1 MAIILTNNF
10 PPSKGGIQTM
20 LHDLAVSL
28 HELGTPVIVVGPGG
42 TGAAEFDRQLPFA
55 IFRYKSMRRPFE
67 VVSMLATFLQAS
79 KLAPKDPV
87 IVSGWWPSGIAL
99 ALLPRFLR
107 PQYYILTYG
116 LEIDPK
122 AKGIAGYLMRL
133 TYARAKAAITI
144 SQFTEKIIR
153 EAGIVVPSAVI
164 PPGVRLTAIQPQR
177 SITPTILSVGRL
189 VPRKGFDMTL
199 RAIAELT
206 NEFPNLRYEIVGDGP
221 QRQELELLSDSLG
234 IRDRVV
240 FHGKASDQDLQA
252 AYARAWC
259 FSLPVRRIGSDV
271 EGFGIVYLEA
281 AMAQLPCIGGRD
293 SGATDAVA
301 DGQSGLLV
309 DGTDVRQITE
319 ALRSILLD
327 PERAMSMGQVG
338 QRRAEADFQWPDAA
352 KRIHAFINREFNR

>member
-1 MAIILTNNF
+1 
-10 PPSKGGIQTM
+10 
-20 LHDLAVSL
+20 
-28 HELGTPVIVVGPGG
+28 
-42 TGAAEFDRQLPFA
+42 
-55 IFRYKSMRRPFE
+55 
-67 VVSMLATFLQAS
+67 
-79 KLAPKDPV
+79 
-87 IVSGWWPSGIAL
+87 
-99 ALLPRFLR
+99 
-107 PQYYILTYG
+107 
-116 LEIDPK
+116 
-122 AKGIAGYLMRL
+122 
-133 TYARAKAAITI
+133 
-144 SQFTEKIIR
+144 
-153 EAGIVVPSAVI
+153 
-164 PPGVRLTAIQPQR
+164 
-177 SITPTILSVGRL
+177 
-189 VPRKGFDMTL
+189 
-199 RAIAELT
+199 
-206 NEFPNLRYEIVGDGP
+206 
-221 QRQELELLSDSLG
+221 LLSDSLG